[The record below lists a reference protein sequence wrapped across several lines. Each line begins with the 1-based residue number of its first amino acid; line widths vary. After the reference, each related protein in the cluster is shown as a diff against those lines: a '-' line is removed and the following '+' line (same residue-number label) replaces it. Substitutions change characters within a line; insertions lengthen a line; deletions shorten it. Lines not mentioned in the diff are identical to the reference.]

1 LHRHASKALRR
12 APGHPPLIATLKWSP
27 STAAT
32 GARRDDN
39 GSCGGSVPSVEAP
52 APLGGQR
59 SAGRGRVRR
68 GATRKPHAGD
78 TGNPIADRVLGAN
91 DQHACLTSCRRVHNG
106 FPRGDVP
113 PVSAV
118 TNFVAIAVHADEQC
132 ENRCGFV
139 ATHFVAVIRARREIK
154 TVSAEYRD
162 YQKRF
167 HFRTNSQRIIFVGFL
182 SRVWRS
188 ILGVRNA
195 GGTDAVLRQELSRPQ
210 AS

>member
-1 LHRHASKALRR
+1 LRRQPVGWFRSARHAMRVADRWFSTRCRQLNNKFRR
-12 APGHPPLIATLKWSP
+12 EVFLVRLWPRPH
-27 STAAT
+27 
-32 GARRDDN
+32 RRR
-39 GSCGGSVPSVEAP
+39 
-52 APLGGQR
+52 Q